1 MNRLALV
8 ALVCLTL
15 FTGARAQES
24 AAPAAASPPPAT
36 VETGPTAQTMNAAAA
51 VASGRAAPRT
61 PDFLEAIVDGA
72 LRLFDVKS
80 SGNTTTHYVVAA
92 LLLVLAFVLRRIV
105 TIFIFGFFRRL
116 AARTKTTLDDKLFP
130 ALESPVAALIVVTG
144 AMSALKVLK
153 LSVAGDE
160 ALGYA
165 TTIAYSL
172 VLFWL
177 FLRAFDTVLDHLQES
192 ARARQLSIAA
202 FMPWIKKTLIAIFV
216 VFGVLMIAQ
225 SLGADVKAFLAGLG
239 IGGLAFA
246 LAAQDTIANVFGSI
260 VVAIDQPFKLGEF
273 VQIGSLSGTVEDIG
287 LRSTKLRTPQ
297 RTLIVIPN
305 KSVASD
311 AVTNFSRMPQR
322 RVDLTIGLTYDT
334 TPEQMEAILADF
346 RAILK
351 NEPGVHQEFVAANF
365 TGYGASS
372 LDIQIIYFAADP
384 NFVKGLEL
392 REAIN
397 LRIMRAVLAR
407 GLAFAFPTQ
416 TVHVATLPSAPLPS
430 PAPAPAAAPGGAA

>member
-1 MNRLALV
+1 MAVSMKRFLALFF
-8 ALVCLTL
+8 AGLWLVVSLV
-15 FTGARAQES
+15 AQEEVGSTAGS
-24 AAPAAASPPPAT
+24 AAPIAADSTQT
-36 VETGPTAQTMNAAAA
+36 VNAAAA
-51 VASGRAAPRT
+51 VVSGHAAAMPRT
-61 PDFLEAIVDGA
+61 PDFLEVIVDGA
-72 LRLFDVKS
+72 LELFDVKS
-80 SGNTTTHYVVAA
+80 SGNTTIHYIIAA
-92 LLLVLAFVLRRIV
+92 LLLVLAFLLRRVV

-130 ALESPVAALIVVTG
+130 ALEEPVAALIVVTG
-144 AMSALKVLK
+144 GLSAMKVLK
-153 LSVAGDE
+153 LSATSDE

-177 FLRAFDTVLDHLQES
+177 FLRAFNTVLDHLQES
-192 ARARQLSIAA
+192 AREKELGIAA
-202 FMPWIKKTLIAIFV
+202 FMPWIKKTLVAIFV

-273 VQIGSLSGTVEDIG
+273 VQIGSATGTVEDIG

-297 RTLIVIPN
+297 RTLIIIPN
-305 KSVASD
+305 KAVASE
-311 AVTNFSRMPQR
+311 VVNNFSRMPQR

-334 TPEQMEAILADF
+334 TPEQMETILGDI
-346 RAILK
+346 RELLN
-351 NEPGVHQEFVAANF
+351 NEPGVHPELVLANF

-384 NFVKGLEL
+384 NFAKAMEL

-397 LRIMRAVLAR
+397 LKIMRAVYAR
-407 GLAFAFPTQ
+407 GLSFAFPTQ
-416 TVHVATLPSAPLPS
+416 TVHVATLPREQKTN
-430 PAPAPAAAPGGAA
+430 